1 MGAWGVGLFDD
12 DSALDFLEELAQA
25 KDPLSLMNHSFKSA
39 YASEYLEYDAAQSV
53 LVSAAAIDTLLYGT
67 QHGVDLEADLDAWV
81 QRNRDL
87 EGGDLEASSQFP
99 RSVESSSEGSELREL
114 WSENA
119 KDYPTWRGGIE
130 SLAERLDS

>member
-67 QHGVDLEADLDAWV
+67 QHGVDLEDLDAWV

-87 EGGDLEASSQFP
+87 KVATLKPLAVSAI
-99 RSVESSSEGSELREL
+99 RRVLSEGSELREL